1 MKALRVQVERVVRP
15 VRASSGRK
23 DRMREELL
31 AHLLR
36 LYDEELSRSGNPETA
51 TAAAISRFG
60 DAAQLTR
67 ELQDSVPAYERWG
80 MTDIAPR
87 GRAKRRVGESPLHY
101 LRAHQCHWPGR
112 RRTAGYGDPAGGAG
126 IRTAW
131 AGAPGRAISFTQAL
145 LFMLGV
151 YAIEVVAIFCGVLL
165 SERMRRLMERRETAA
180 DPRAKRRLAGHIAA
194 CALGGSAIVGLGI
207 AAILSMFDFVVQ
219 IPLLPPPFVWGISAV
234 AALIALPF
242 TFQQARCWRRRH
254 PPF

>member
-15 VRASSGRK
+15 VRASSRRK

-87 GRAKRRVGESPLHY
+87 GRAKRRVGESPLRY
-101 LRAHQCHWPGR
+101 LVRTNAIGLGVGGLLGMAILLVALAFAQPGQAHRAE
-112 RRTAGYGDPAGGAG
+112 
-126 IRTAW
+126 
-131 AGAPGRAISFTQAL
+131 AISFTQAL

-165 SERMRRLMERRETAA
+165 SERMRRLMERR
-180 DPRAKRRLAGHIAA
+180 K
-194 CALGGSAIVGLGI
+194 
-207 AAILSMFDFVVQ
+207 
-219 IPLLPPPFVWGISAV
+219 PPPIRAQTPAGGPHRGLRSSA
-234 AALIALPF
+234 AP
-242 TFQQARCWRRRH
+242 
-254 PPF
+254 